1 MQINT
6 ALILCAGFGKR
17 LHPLTQEIPK
27 PLLKIK
33 EITLLEKTMSFIE
46 KLKINKIMLNTFH
59 LSNKIEEF
67 VNKINTKIKIELIND
82 GNEILDTGGGILNM
96 VRNTSEKD
104 FLVFNPD
111 TIWEDNYIKYVQEM
125 IDLYF
130 KQKMENILLVVNK
143 DSSFDER
150 LNGDF
155 NLVDGKLTRQNNR
168 NFVYTGCQIINKNI
182 FSKIQKKNFS
192 MNEVWNEQIKNSK
205 LFGYESKNKF
215 LHITDLNIYNKIL
228 KNQ

>member
-33 EITLLEKTMSFIE
+33 EITLLEKTVSFIE

-228 KNQ
+228 KN

>member
-17 LHPLTQEIPK
+17 LHPLTQKIPK

-67 VNKINTKIKIELIND
+67 VNKINTKMKIELIND

-111 TIWEDNYIKYVQEM
+111 TIWEDNYIKYVQ
-125 IDLYF
+125 
-130 KQKMENILLVVNK
+130 
-143 DSSFDER
+143 ER

-215 LHITDLNIYNKIL
+215 LHITDLNIYNKLL
-228 KNQ
+228 KN

>member
-17 LHPLTQEIPK
+17 LHPLTQETPK

-67 VNKINTKIKIELIND
+67 VSKINTKIKIELIND
-82 GNEILDTGGGILNM
+82 GNEILDTGGGIFNM
-96 VRNTSEKD
+96 VRNSSEKD

-155 NLVDGKLTRQNNR
+155 NLVDGKLNRQNNR

-228 KNQ
+228 KN

>member
-33 EITLLEKTMSFIE
+33 ETTLLEKTISFIE

-182 FSKIQKKNFS
+182 FSKIQKKIF
-192 MNEVWNEQIKNSK
+192 Q
-205 LFGYESKNKF
+205 
-215 LHITDLNIYNKIL
+215 
-228 KNQ
+228 

>member
-155 NLVDGKLTRQNNR
+155 NLVDGKLTRQNKR

-182 FSKIQKKNFS
+182 FSKIQKQNFS

-228 KNQ
+228 KN

>member
-33 EITLLEKTMSFIE
+33 EITLLEKTVSFIE

-130 KQKMENILLVVNK
+130 KQKLENILLVVNK

-155 NLVDGKLTRQNNR
+155 NLVDGKLTKQNNR

-228 KNQ
+228 KN

>member
-46 KLKINKIMLNTFH
+46 KLKINKIKLNTFH

-67 VNKINTKIKIELIND
+67 ANKLNTKIKIELIND

-228 KNQ
+228 KN

>member
-33 EITLLEKTMSFIE
+33 EITLLEKTINLVE

-155 NLVDGKLTRQNNR
+155 NLVDGKLTKQNNR
-168 NFVYTGCQIINKNI
+168 NFVYTGCQIINKSI

-228 KNQ
+228 KN

>member
-46 KLKINKIMLNTFH
+46 KLKINKIKLNTFH

-67 VNKINTKIKIELIND
+67 ANKLNTKIKIELIND
-82 GNEILDTGGGILNM
+82 GNEILDTGGGVLNM
-96 VRNTSEKD
+96 IRNTSEKD

-111 TIWEDNYIKYVQEM
+111 TIWEDNYIKYVKEM
-125 IDLYF
+125 TDLYF
-130 KQKMENILLVVNK
+130 KQKMDNILLVVNK
-143 DSSFDER
+143 DLSFDER

-155 NLVDGKLTRQNNR
+155 NLVDGKLARQNNK
-168 NFVYTGCQIINKNI
+168 NFVFTGCQIINKNI
-182 FSKIQKKNFS
+182 FAKIQKKKFS
-192 MNEVWNEQIKNSK
+192 MNEIWNEQIKKSK

-228 KNQ
+228 KN

>member
-33 EITLLEKTMSFIE
+33 EITLLEKTISFIE

-228 KNQ
+228 KNY

>member
-155 NLVDGKLTRQNNR
+155 NLVDGKLTKQNNR

-192 MNEVWNEQIKNSK
+192 MNEVWNEQIKNSR

-228 KNQ
+228 KN

>member
-192 MNEVWNEQIKNSK
+192 MNEVWNEQIENSK

-228 KNQ
+228 KN

>member
-111 TIWEDNYIKYVQEM
+111 TIWGDNYIKYVQEM

-192 MNEVWNEQIKNSK
+192 MNEVWNEQIENSK

-228 KNQ
+228 KN

>member
-155 NLVDGKLTRQNNR
+155 NLVDGKLIRQNNR
-168 NFVYTGCQIINKNI
+168 NFVYTGCQIINKSI

-228 KNQ
+228 KN

>member
-143 DSSFDER
+143 DSSFDKR

-182 FSKIQKKNFS
+182 FSKIQKQNFS

-228 KNQ
+228 KN

>member
-111 TIWEDNYIKYVQEM
+111 TVWEDNYIKYVQEM

-130 KQKMENILLVVNK
+130 KQKMENILLVVYK
-143 DSSFDER
+143 DSSFDKR

-155 NLVDGKLTRQNNR
+155 NLVDGKLIKQNNR
-168 NFVYTGCQIINKNI
+168 NFVYTGCQIITKNI

-228 KNQ
+228 KN

>member
-96 VRNTSEKD
+96 VRKTSEKD

-205 LFGYESKNKF
+205 LFGYASKNKF
-215 LHITDLNIYNKIL
+215 LHITDLNIYNKLL
-228 KNQ
+228 KN

>member
-192 MNEVWNEQIKNSK
+192 INEVWNEQIKNSN

-228 KNQ
+228 KN

>member
-111 TIWEDNYIKYVQEM
+111 TVWEDNYIKYVQEM
-125 IDLYF
+125 INLYF

-228 KNQ
+228 KN

>member
-33 EITLLEKTMSFIE
+33 ETTLLEKTMSFIE

-228 KNQ
+228 KN

>member
-82 GNEILDTGGGILNM
+82 GNDILDTGGGILNM

-228 KNQ
+228 KN

>member
-33 EITLLEKTMSFIE
+33 EITLLEKTVSFIE
-46 KLKINKIMLNTFH
+46 KLKINKIMLNTFY

-67 VNKINTKIKIELIND
+67 INKINTKIKIELIND

-155 NLVDGKLTRQNNR
+155 NLVDGKLTKQNNR

-228 KNQ
+228 KN

>member
-111 TIWEDNYIKYVQEM
+111 TIWGDNYIKYVQEM

-143 DSSFDER
+143 DLSFDER

-155 NLVDGKLTRQNNR
+155 NLVDGKLTKQNNR
-168 NFVYTGCQIINKNI
+168 NFLYTGCQIINKNI

-215 LHITDLNIYNKIL
+215 LHITDINIYNKIL
-228 KNQ
+228 KN

>member
-6 ALILCAGFGKR
+6 ALILCAGLGKR

-33 EITLLEKTMSFIE
+33 EITLLEKTVSFIE

-228 KNQ
+228 KN

>member
-96 VRNTSEKD
+96 VRKTSEKD

-228 KNQ
+228 KN

>member
-111 TIWEDNYIKYVQEM
+111 TIWDDNYLKYVQEM

-155 NLVDGKLTRQNNR
+155 NLVDGKLTKQNNR

-192 MNEVWNEQIKNSK
+192 MNEVWNEQIKKSK

-215 LHITDLNIYNKIL
+215 LHITDINIYNKIL
-228 KNQ
+228 KN